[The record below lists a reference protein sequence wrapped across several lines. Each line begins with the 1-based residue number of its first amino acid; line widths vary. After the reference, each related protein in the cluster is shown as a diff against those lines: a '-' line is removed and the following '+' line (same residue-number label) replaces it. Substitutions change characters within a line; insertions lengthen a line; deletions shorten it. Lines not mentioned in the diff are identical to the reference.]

1 MSDVRICVDAM
12 GGDEPAEVV
21 LAGIEAA
28 LEADR
33 SLTVLVAG
41 PEDVVVPFCDSHER
55 AESLVAPDVITME
68 DDPINAVMTKRKSS
82 IVLGCRAVKKGAADG
97 FFSAGSTGAITAA
110 GTAYVTPFKAERD
123 GKKTSSIVLGCRAVK
138 KGAADGFFSAGS
150 TGAITAAGT
159 AYVTP
164 FKAERDGKKTAIR
177 PCLTNALPNRRGGL
191 TVMCDMGANPD
202 VEPWDMVRFAHMGA
216 AYASCVLG
224 VDEPSVGL
232 LSNGTE
238 EHKGSAFT
246 QSCYPLM
253 AEYVPG
259 FAGNCE
265 GGDITSGSVDVVV
278 CNGFDGNIAL
288 KSIEG
293 AAKFMMGELKAGMT
307 ANLKGKVAALLMRN
321 MLRALKHK
329 LSGDAKGGAILLG
342 LRGVVMI
349 GHGAT
354 RSQGKGRGLAHEEHA
369 ARSQAQA
376 LRRCQGRGDPARS
389 ARRGHDRP
397 WRNECRGGKERH
409 ACLRGGGAR
418 TPCRTRPGVH
428 GARGVAS
435 LHPTYL
441 PRLFACSRAG
451 VFIPCAC
458 GGACFVEMRTLR
470 RFPCARAEGVAWGR
484 MSTTQAQALRR
495 CQGRGDPARSARRGH
510 DRPWR
515 NERRG
520 GKERHACLRGGGA
533 RTPCRTRPGVH
544 GARGVASLHPTYLP
558 RLFACSRA
566 GVFHTLRLWRRMLR

>member
-123 GKKTSSIVLGCRAVK
+123 GKKT
-138 KGAADGFFSAGS
+138 
-150 TGAITAAGT
+150 
-159 AYVTP
+159 
-164 FKAERDGKKTAIR
+164 AIR

-202 VEPWDMVRFAHMGA
+202 VEPWDMVRFAQMGA
-216 AYASCVLG
+216 AYAACVLG

-253 AEYVPG
+253 AEHVPG

-278 CNGFDGNIAL
+278 CDGFDGNIAL

-354 RSQGKGRGLAHEEHA
+354 SAEAVKNGTLACAEAVRARLVERVRESMGLEA
-369 ARSQAQA
+369 
-376 LRRCQGRGDPARS
+376 
-389 ARRGHDRP
+389 
-397 WRNECRGGKERH
+397 
-409 ACLRGGGAR
+409 
-418 TPCRTRPGVH
+418 
-428 GARGVAS
+428 
-435 LHPTYL
+435 
-441 PRLFACSRAG
+441 
-451 VFIPCAC
+451 
-458 GGACFVEMRTLR
+458 
-470 RFPCARAEGVAWGR
+470 
-484 MSTTQAQALRR
+484 
-495 CQGRGDPARSARRGH
+495 
-510 DRPWR
+510 
-515 NERRG
+515 
-520 GKERHACLRGGGA
+520 
-533 RTPCRTRPGVH
+533 
-544 GARGVASLHPTYLP
+544 
-558 RLFACSRA
+558 
-566 GVFHTLRLWRRMLR
+566 

>member
-1 MSDVRICVDAM
+1 MGYGSVRPDGRCIC
-12 GGDEPAEVV
+12 G
-21 LAGIEAA
+21 
-28 LEADR
+28 
-33 SLTVLVAG
+33 
-41 PEDVVVPFCDSHER
+41 
-55 AESLVAPDVITME
+55 
-68 DDPINAVMTKRKSS
+68 
-82 IVLGCRAVKKGAADG
+82 
-97 FFSAGSTGAITAA
+97 
-110 GTAYVTPFKAERD
+110 
-123 GKKTSSIVLGCRAVK
+123 
-138 KGAADGFFSAGS
+138 
-150 TGAITAAGT
+150 
-159 AYVTP
+159 
-164 FKAERDGKKTAIR
+164 
-177 PCLTNALPNRRGGL
+177 
-191 TVMCDMGANPD
+191 
-202 VEPWDMVRFAHMGA
+202 
-216 AYASCVLG
+216 CVLG

-354 RSQGKGRGLAHEEHA
+354 SVEAVKEK
-369 ARSQAQA
+369 ARF
-376 LRRCQGRGDPARS
+376 
-389 ARRGHDRP
+389 
-397 WRNECRGGKERH
+397 
-409 ACLRGGGAR
+409 LRGGGAR
-418 TPCRTRPGVH
+418 TPCRTRSGVH

-451 VFIPCAC
+451 VFPYAALVEAHASFKCEPCDAFRVR
-458 GGACFVEMRTLR
+458 GPRALLGVE
-470 RFPCARAEGVAWGR
+470 
-484 MSTTQAQALRR
+484 
-495 CQGRGDPARSARRGH
+495 
-510 DRPWR
+510 
-515 NERRG
+515 
-520 GKERHACLRGGGA
+520 
-533 RTPCRTRPGVH
+533 
-544 GARGVASLHPTYLP
+544 
-558 RLFACSRA
+558 
-566 GVFHTLRLWRRMLR
+566 

>member
-123 GKKTSSIVLGCRAVK
+123 GKKT
-138 KGAADGFFSAGS
+138 
-150 TGAITAAGT
+150 
-159 AYVTP
+159 
-164 FKAERDGKKTAIR
+164 AIR
-177 PCLTNALPNRRGGL
+177 PCLTNALPNRCGGL

-202 VEPWDMVRFAHMGA
+202 VEPWDMVRFAQMGA

-265 GGDITSGSVDVVV
+265 GGDITSGSVDVVDATV
-278 CNGFDGNIAL
+278 
-288 KSIEG
+288 S
-293 AAKFMMGELKAGMT
+293 T
-307 ANLKGKVAALLMRN
+307 AISPSSP
-321 MLRALKHK
+321 LR
-329 LSGDAKGGAILLG
+329 
-342 LRGVVMI
+342 V
-349 GHGAT
+349 
-354 RSQGKGRGLAHEEHA
+354 
-369 ARSQAQA
+369 
-376 LRRCQGRGDPARS
+376 
-389 ARRGHDRP
+389 RP
-397 WRNECRGGKERH
+397 
-409 ACLRGGGAR
+409 
-418 TPCRTRPGVH
+418 
-428 GARGVAS
+428 S
-435 LHPTYL
+435 
-441 PRLFACSRAG
+441 S
-451 VFIPCAC
+451 
-458 GGACFVEMRTLR
+458 
-470 RFPCARAEGVAWGR
+470 
-484 MSTTQAQALRR
+484 
-495 CQGRGDPARSARRGH
+495 
-510 DRPWR
+510 
-515 NERRG
+515 
-520 GKERHACLRGGGA
+520 
-533 RTPCRTRPGVH
+533 
-544 GARGVASLHPTYLP
+544 
-558 RLFACSRA
+558 
-566 GVFHTLRLWRRMLR
+566 